1 MSLKRASVQPLKIVS
16 PVHKALRQISEH
28 LIRKMDE
35 IQAPGWESHLLTY
48 VEAYGPCRVSELR
61 RVFGYHPSTL
71 TSVLDRLES
80 EGLVSRQPNQEDRR
94 SILIAVTAKGRRI
107 GRAARRKVEE
117 FEEEILLSLTDRD
130 LVGFRRVMAAV
141 AEVTQVELRREE
153 ER

>member
-1 MSLKRASVQPLKIVS
+1 MSSRKKSVQPLKIVS

-35 IQAPGWESHLLTY
+35 IDAPGWESHLLTY

-80 EGLVSRQPNQEDRR
+80 EGLLSRQPNTEDRR
-94 SILIAVTAKGRRI
+94 SILIAVTARGRRV
-107 GRAARRKVEE
+107 GRAARKAVEE
-117 FEEEILLSLTDRD
+117 FEEEILQHLTGKD
-130 LVGFRRVMAAV
+130 LKGFRRVMAAI
-141 AEVTQVELRREE
+141 AEVTQVELRKEVGK
-153 ER
+153 